1 LEVMYTKAKA
11 IIRNSLLHE
20 CLSMP
25 REISCGAVVFKKNQE
40 VKYLLLHYE
49 EGHWGFVKGNIEP
62 NESEKDTVIRELEEE
77 TGIIEAQFIEGFR
90 EKLSYFYRRGGN
102 TIYKEVVFFLIQTR
116 ESRVALSSEHV
127 GYKWLSY
134 QKATERLTFN
144 IAKSILKKAHQ
155 FLENQDMHAQVE
167 RTKKA
172 SD

>member
-1 LEVMYTKAKA
+1 MRTKAKA

-20 CLSMP
+20 CMFMP

-90 EKLSYFYRRGGN
+90 EKISYFYRRGGS
-102 TIYKEVVFFLIQTR
+102 TVYKEVGLFLIQTR
-116 ESRVALSSEHV
+116 ESRVVLSSEHV

-155 FLENQDMHAQVE
+155 FLENQDMPAQVE

>member
-1 LEVMYTKAKA
+1 MYTKART

-20 CLSMP
+20 CPSMP

-40 VKYLLLHYE
+40 VNYLLLRYE
-49 EGHWGFVKGNIEP
+49 EGHWDFVKGNTEP

-90 EKLSYFYRRGGN
+90 EKISYFYRRGGN
-102 TIYKEVVFFLIQTR
+102 TVYKEVVFFLTQTR
-116 ESRVALSSEHV
+116 ESRVVLSSEHV

-134 QKATERLTFN
+134 QKATERVTFDT
-144 IAKSILKKAHQ
+144 AKSILKRAHQ
-155 FLENQDMHAQVE
+155 FLENHDIHAQVE
-167 RTKKA
+167 RTTKA